1 MMGNHALQVF
11 LYEFRRNFRR
21 KGFLFMTFGVPI
33 IAFVLL
39 FGYQA
44 IQSMNA
50 GDDTSNEAEDEFALE
65 SIETAG
71 YVDFSGLFPEPSDE
85 GLSEVLFPYADEA
98 SAQAALEAEEIDVYY
113 IITSDYLETGDVEGF
128 IPQFSIGKIS
138 EGEGLIERL
147 VYASL
152 GDSITAAELMRLRF
166 PANIEEFNLE
176 RSGDSAEDEGA
187 NFATGYIFTIV
198 FIVGIMVTNSY
209 LMQSVIE
216 EKESHLI
223 EILLSSLRPTQ
234 LLMGKIFALGLMGL
248 LQILVWGAAVIG
260 LFNAASGLSAFDDT
274 FLSSLEISAAQ
285 LPIMMI
291 YFVLGYLLVAAA
303 FSAIG
308 ALSNSMREGPQYSA
322 LIIIPVCIPYYFV
335 SVFVETPHAT
345 LPMVLS
351 MFPLTAPLSMILR
364 TSLGEVPFI
373 EIVIS
378 LVLLALS
385 VVGMIWLAGRL
396 FRVQTLL
403 AGQMPKLR
411 DIPKLIRG

>member
-1 MMGNHALQVF
+1 MSNHALQVF
-11 LYEFRRNFRR
+11 LYEFRRSFRR
-21 KGFLFMTFGVPI
+21 KGFLFTTFGIPL

-44 IQSMNA
+44 IQNLSA
-50 GDDTSNEAEDEFALE
+50 GDEADNPPENEFELE

-71 YVDFSGLFPEPSDE
+71 YVDFSGLFPEAE
-85 GLSEVLFPYADEA
+85 GYLAEVLFPYADETA
-98 SAQAALEAEEIDVYY
+98 AQAAMEAEEIDGYY
-113 IITSDYLETGDVEGF
+113 IIPADYLETGEVQGYL
-128 IPQFSIGKIS
+128 PQFSIGKIS
-138 EGEGLIERL
+138 ESEALIEQL

-152 GDSITAAELMRLRF
+152 GDSITPAELMRLRF
-166 PANIEEFNLE
+166 PANIQEFNLE
-176 RSGDSAEDEGA
+176 RSGDDAEDVGA

-198 FIVGIMVTNSY
+198 FIVGIMITNGY

-223 EILLSSLRPTQ
+223 EILLSSLRPMQ

-248 LQILVWGAAVIG
+248 IQILVWGIALVV
-260 LFNAASGLSAFDDT
+260 LFNVAVELPAYADS
-274 FLSSLEISAAQ
+274 FLSNLQ
-285 LPIMMI
+285 LPGEQIPLMLI
-291 YFVLGYLLVAAA
+291 YFVLGYLLVAAG
-303 FSAIG
+303 FSGVG

-335 SVFVETPHAT
+335 GVFVETPHAA
-345 LPMVLS
+345 LPVILS
-351 MFPLTAPLSMILR
+351 MFPLTSPLSMILR

-373 EIVIS
+373 EVVIS

-396 FRVQTLL
+396 FRVNTLL
-403 AGQMPKLR
+403 AGRMPKLR